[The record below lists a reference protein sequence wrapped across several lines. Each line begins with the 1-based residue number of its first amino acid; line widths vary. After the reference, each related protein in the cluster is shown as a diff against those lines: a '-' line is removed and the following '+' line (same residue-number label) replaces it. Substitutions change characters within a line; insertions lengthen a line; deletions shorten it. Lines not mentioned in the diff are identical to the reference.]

1 MPQIQYYGL
10 KYPFRSDRYQNYL
23 LDLNS
28 SLKEKVRSQ
37 LMNVIF
43 TQKGT
48 RIRRPE
54 FGTDLI
60 KYIFE
65 LNDASAWS
73 GIRSEISSSVE
84 RYIPN
89 ISLKDIQIVKSEDN
103 DHQIFVRIDYSIIQ
117 GNLYTDD
124 SFIVEL

>member
-1 MPQIQYYGL
+1 
-10 KYPFRSDRYQNYL
+10 
-23 LDLNS
+23 
-28 SLKEKVRSQ
+28 
-37 LMNVIF
+37 MNVIF